1 MRFYEQLNQY
11 MKAVNCTAKELCI
24 VSGISA
30 AALSRYRSG
39 ERVPDVHSETFEQL
53 CSALE
58 TLALKREGT
67 NLTKTEI
74 RQQFLACSDMKSTDK
89 EQLRQNFNTLI
100 SVLNLNIT
108 KLCQHI
114 SYDTSTIFRFRNGS
128 RSPADPEGF
137 VLAVSAYVAR
147 KYCQGDDLYVLA
159 QLLECSEEEL
169 NDTSAVCE
177 KIRLW
182 LLNSQ
187 NRKKGEDSLSKFLSK
202 LDEFDLNEYIK
213 VIHFDEMK
221 VPGVPFQF
229 PTAKYYYGLEEMMAS
244 ELHFLKATVLSRS
257 KRPVIMYSDM
267 PITEMAK
274 DPDFPKKWMFGMAL
288 LLKKGL
294 HLDQIHHLDRS
305 FEEMM
310 LGLESW
316 IPMYM
321 TGQISPYYLK
331 SDPGNVFHHLLKVSG
346 AAVLSVEEI
355 SVHHSEGRYYISKTK
370 EDIAYYTKR
379 AEALLLNASPLMDIY
394 REDHAGKL
402 NAFLLADTSTPGKRR
417 SILSSLPLYT
427 LDSDYLK
434 DFLQKHR
441 LSAKDQASILDFAQ
455 NQRDITEKILE
466 HDVIEDEIPL
476 LTEKDFYLHALSL
489 PLSGM
494 FFPDNIPVSYE
505 EYLEQKKQAETFACL
520 HPNYHLTT
528 SSSNPFQNL
537 QIILHEGKWAMIS
550 KGNAPAI
557 HFVIHHPKLRN
568 AIEYFIPPVV
578 EAEK

>member
-11 MKAVNCTAKELCI
+11 MKVVNCTAKELCT

-74 RQQFLACSDMKSTDK
+74 RQQFLACSNMKSTDK

-169 NDTSAVCE
+169 NDTSVVCE

-244 ELHFLKATVLSRS
+244 ELHFLKATVLSKS
-257 KRPVIMYSDM
+257 KKPVTMYSDM
-267 PITEMAK
+267 PMTEMAK

-288 LLKKGL
+288 LLKKVC
-294 HLDQIHHLDRS
+294 I
-305 FEEMM
+305 
-310 LGLESW
+310 W
-316 IPMYM
+316 IRFIIL
-321 TGQISPYYLK
+321 TA
-331 SDPGNVFHHLLKVSG
+331 LLK
-346 AAVLSVEEI
+346 
-355 SVHHSEGRYYISKTK
+355 K
-370 EDIAYYTKR
+370 
-379 AEALLLNASPLMDIY
+379 
-394 REDHAGKL
+394 
-402 NAFLLADTSTPGKRR
+402 
-417 SILSSLPLYT
+417 
-427 LDSDYLK
+427 
-434 DFLQKHR
+434 
-441 LSAKDQASILDFAQ
+441 
-455 NQRDITEKILE
+455 
-466 HDVIEDEIPL
+466 
-476 LTEKDFYLHALSL
+476 
-489 PLSGM
+489 
-494 FFPDNIPVSYE
+494 
-505 EYLEQKKQAETFACL
+505 
-520 HPNYHLTT
+520 
-528 SSSNPFQNL
+528 
-537 QIILHEGKWAMIS
+537 
-550 KGNAPAI
+550 
-557 HFVIHHPKLRN
+557 
-568 AIEYFIPPVV
+568 
-578 EAEK
+578 